1 MRLAPRLW
9 PNGDEMTRENSRL
22 ALDPFDLWPEEVDYT
37 ELRDA
42 AQARLEASK
51 YPGEI
56 LQSLK
61 LLIYV
66 QTRAYRELGAIV

>member
-1 MRLAPRLW
+1 MRLAPALW
-9 PNGDEMTRENSRL
+9 PNGDERRND
-22 ALDPFDLWPEEVDYT
+22 LDPFDLWPEEIGYT